1 MRIKSHAPLMYAAMV
16 AAAAGTL
23 GISGTFV
30 YLMRQEGRA
39 TAIVYIAMAPFLLM
53 GTFLAWF
60 GGRGLVRAALYGSWQ
75 LDLPDGGGVIGR
87 PLRATLIPSR
97 ERRPDGEIT
106 CRLRCARRSGGGKQ
120 RTEVATLWETTWT
133 TSTALIHPRQGL
145 ELTVPIPE
153 TGQGTDL
160 DRQAAGI
167 FWQLNVVIP
176 SGGSTEEHVFDL
188 PVSRF

>member
-1 MRIKSHAPLMYAAMV
+1 MRIKSHTPLMHVAMV

-39 TAIVYIAMAPFLLM
+39 TAIVYVAMAPFLLM
-53 GTFLAWF
+53 GAFLAWF
-60 GGRGLVRAALYGSWQ
+60 GIRGLVRTALRGSWQ
-75 LDLPDGGGVIGR
+75 LDVPDGGGVLGH

-97 ERRPDGEIT
+97 ERRPDGQIT

-133 TSTALIHPRQGL
+133 TTTALIHPRQGL
-145 ELTVPIPE
+145 ELTVPMPE
-153 TGQGTDL
+153 SGQPTAL
-160 DRQAAGI
+160 DRQAAGV

-176 SGGSTEEHVFDL
+176 SGGATEEPVFDV

>member
-1 MRIKSHAPLMYAAMV
+1 MRIKSHAPLMHAAMV

-53 GTFLAWF
+53 GALLAWF
-60 GGRGLVRAALYGSWQ
+60 GIRGLVRTALRGSWQ

-106 CRLRCARRSGGGKQ
+106 CRLRCAQRSGGGKQ
-120 RTEVATLWETTWT
+120 RTQIATLWETTWT
-133 TSTALIHPRQGL
+133 DRTALIHPRQGL

-153 TGQGTDL
+153 SAQPTTL
-160 DRQAAGI
+160 DRQAVGV

-176 SGGSTEEHVFDL
+176 SGGATEEPVFDV